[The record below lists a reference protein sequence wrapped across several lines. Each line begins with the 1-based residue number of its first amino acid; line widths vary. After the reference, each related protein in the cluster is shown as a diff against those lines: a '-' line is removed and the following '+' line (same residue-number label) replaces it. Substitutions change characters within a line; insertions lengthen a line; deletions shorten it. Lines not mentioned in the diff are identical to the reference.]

1 MLGTCG
7 WSNNVLTFN
16 FDTYALGP
24 LKVNMPPKEKTYAFF
39 YVDENVAAA
48 RSSSGSLTLM
58 GRV

>member
-1 MLGTCG
+1 
-7 WSNNVLTFN
+7 
-16 FDTYALGP
+16 
-24 LKVNMPPKEKTYAFF
+24 MPPKEKTYAFF